1 MGSARQ
7 ARGAVLI
14 VGGAESKTGDCEI
27 LRELIRLA
35 GGSKARMLVLPM
47 ASDYPLDVG
56 ERYARLFREFG
67 ARSAR
72 ALHIETRAQADE
84 PSTVRLLDRA
94 TGVFFAG
101 GDQQRILDRVVGSAF
116 ELALH
121 RRHGDGLVVGGT
133 SAGAAAMSSI
143 MIVSGR
149 GLTGPRLGG
158 PAQGPGLSILR
169 GAIIDQHFSERGRFG
184 RLLAA
189 LAEHPGHLGLGIDED
204 TALLFDEDELTVL
217 GRGQVTVIDAGGLS
231 YNNASDLTEPGTP
244 LALCDL
250 TLHVLPAGHR
260 FDLRTRRPL
269 VDGEVRRTSEL
280 ALVSA

>member
-1 MGSARQ
+1 MGSTRQ

-14 VGGAESKTGDCEI
+14 VGGAESKTGDCGI
-27 LRELIRLA
+27 LRELIRLS
-35 GGSKARMLVLPM
+35 GGNRARLLVLPM

-56 ERYARLFREFG
+56 ERYVRLFRELG

-72 ALHIETRAQADE
+72 TLHIETRAQADD
-84 PSTVRLLDRA
+84 PTTARLLDRA

-116 ELALH
+116 ELTLH
-121 RRHGDGLVVGGT
+121 RRHGEGLVVGGT

-143 MIVSGR
+143 MIVNGR
-149 GLTGPRLGG
+149 GLTGPRLGA

-169 GAIIDQHFSERGRFG
+169 GAIVDQHFSERGRFG

-189 LAEHPGHLGLGIDED
+189 VAEHPGHIGLGVDED
-204 TALLFDEDELTVL
+204 TALLVEGDELTVL
-217 GRGQVTVIDAGGLS
+217 GRGQVTVVDAGSSS
-231 YNNASDLTEPGTP
+231 YSSAADRAEPGTP

-269 VDGEVRRTSEL
+269 VDGEVQRPSEL
-280 ALVSA
+280 TLVSA